1 MKTFEKMAAQGD
13 MLIRK
18 IDALPAPMEQMEP
31 MPSVIA
37 QHFELAHSETGH
49 SHVVLER
56 PGVQHVRYVERHA
69 KGMDILRSFLIVPDD
84 GEVTDV
90 VHLRSTH
97 THETLRLPGPG
108 IYEITRQREHD
119 VTKGWRYAAD

>member
-1 MKTFEKMAAQGD
+1 MKTFAKMAAQGD
-13 MLIRK
+13 MLLRK
-18 IDALPAPMEQMEP
+18 IDALPVPMDQLEP
-31 MPSVIA
+31 VPTENGAHI
-37 QHFELAHSETGH
+37 LTHSETGH
-49 SHVVLER
+49 HHQVLER
-56 PGVQHVRYVERHA
+56 PGVQHVRYVEKHA

-84 GEVTDV
+84 GQETDV

-108 IYEITRQREHD
+108 IYEVTRQREWD